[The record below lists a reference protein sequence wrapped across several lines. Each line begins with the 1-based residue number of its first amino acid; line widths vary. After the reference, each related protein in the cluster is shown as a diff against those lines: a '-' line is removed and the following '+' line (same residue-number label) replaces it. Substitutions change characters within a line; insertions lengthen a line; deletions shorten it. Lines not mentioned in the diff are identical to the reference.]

1 MILLFSA
8 LMSVLGT
15 LFLASGSMAQSDYR
29 NLDPGRP
36 IAIEDAQPIEFRAFE
51 FQLGLP
57 RYSREEGDS
66 ELSFEPEIK
75 WGIAKDWQFGI
86 SGENATLQNG
96 RTTNS
101 FRDTQLHLLYNLN
114 QESLTLPATAFRPE
128 LILGTGILGSQSEHV
143 ALKAIVSRSFG
154 MNRIHLNGSYT
165 IGPTEAPGR
174 GGELVNRYLYGI
186 AYERT
191 FPIEF
196 LVLLAD
202 LYALKP
208 IDGSST
214 KIIADLGTRLQLTP
228 TWVLDGGIFT
238 GALKDGPDIGFTI
251 GLSYVFSF
259 RGLFPTQDG
268 RGGPL

>member
-1 MILLFSA
+1 M
-8 LMSVLGT
+8 
-15 LFLASGSMAQSDYR
+15 
-29 NLDPGRP
+29 
-36 IAIEDAQPIEFRAFE
+36 
-51 FQLGLP
+51 
-57 RYSREEGDS
+57 
-66 ELSFEPEIK
+66 
-75 WGIAKDWQFGI
+75 
-86 SGENATLQNG
+86 
-96 RTTNS
+96 
-101 FRDTQLHLLYNLN
+101 
-114 QESLTLPATAFRPE
+114 
-128 LILGTGILGSQSEHV
+128 
-143 ALKAIVSRSFG
+143 
-154 MNRIHLNGSYT
+154 
-165 IGPTEAPGR
+165 
-174 GGELVNRYLYGI
+174 NRYLYGI